1 MSYEIFEIYDDF
13 LIKEEYE
20 RLKEYYEE
28 SKERL
33 RNGYCWH
40 TYQEPDKVGEI
51 ILDKFKAGPGLQ
63 MVQPPALA
71 RCICFEDQQA
81 GYEIWSNLHAPSWH
95 LDKDEDLYHQENI
108 LNFPNFSIVYYL
120 HVGEDLKGGELC
132 TEDITVKP
140 KTNRLIAFSKG
151 ILHKVNEFE
160 GERVAISINPWMKIP
175 LAYR

>member
-1 MSYEIFEIYDDF
+1 MNDIFEIYDDF
-13 LIKEEYE
+13 LYKEECE

-33 RNGYCWH
+33 GNGYCWH
-40 TYQEPDKVGEI
+40 TSHEPENIGKI
-51 ILDKFKAGPGLQ
+51 ILNKIKANQCLKRYI
-63 MVQPPALA
+63 MAM
-71 RCICFEDQQA
+71 D

-95 LDKDEDLYHQENI
+95 LDKDEDLCHQKNI
-108 LNFPNFSIVYYL
+108 LNFPKCSIVYYL
-120 HVGEDLKGGELC
+120 HVDEDLKGGEFC

-140 KTNRLIAFSKG
+140 KTNRLIVFSEG

-160 GERVAISINPWMKIP
+160 GERVAISINPWMKTP

>member
-1 MSYEIFEIYDDF
+1 MNDIFEIYDDF
-13 LIKEEYE
+13 LSKEECE
-20 RLKEYYEE
+20 SLKEYYEE

-33 RNGYCWH
+33 RNGYCWYTSH
-40 TYQEPDKVGEI
+40 EPENIGKI
-51 ILDKFKAGPGLQ
+51 ILEKLSPLYLI
-63 MVQPPALA
+63 V
-71 RCICFEDQQA
+71 

-95 LDKDEDLYHQENI
+95 LDKDEDLYHQKNI
-108 LNFPNFSIVYYL
+108 LNFPKCSIVYYL
-120 HVGEDLKGGELC
+120 HVDEDLKGGEFC

-140 KTNRLIAFSKG
+140 KTNRLIVFSEG